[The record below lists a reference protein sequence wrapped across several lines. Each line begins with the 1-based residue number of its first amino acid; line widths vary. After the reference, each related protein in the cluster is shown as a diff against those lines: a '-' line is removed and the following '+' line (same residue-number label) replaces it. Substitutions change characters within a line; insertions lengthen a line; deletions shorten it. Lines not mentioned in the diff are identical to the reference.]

1 MTVQPEQLSPQNS
14 CLHKDWGK
22 ETPMIK
28 KIGSGLIVA
37 AAISI
42 PLAPMAS
49 AQEEE
54 EEPPAPL
61 SAEGLCQCDLPT
73 LSAEGLF
80 GIPSDPPPLSAEG
93 LLGIPSDPPPLSA
106 EGLLGIPSDPPPLSA
121 EGLLGIPSD
130 PPPLSAEGILSRID
144 VTFGNGR

>member
-1 MTVQPEQLSPQNS
+1 
-14 CLHKDWGK
+14 
-22 ETPMIK
+22 MIK

-49 AQEEE
+49 AQEE

-93 LLGIPSDPPPLSA
+93 LFGIPSDPPPLSA

-121 EGLLGIPSD
+121 EGLLGSPAD